1 MRRFGSAGLASAAL
15 VTLLSLPGVA
25 VADATSVR
33 VSGEA
38 TLSAPPDVATLRLG
52 VVTEHASSQRS
63 VEANAEQTQA
73 VIGALRKLVGDA
85 ADLRTEGFSL
95 QPQYDRGKSNAEPTL
110 RSYRTSNTVALRL
123 AQLDR
128 IGAAIDAAVG
138 AGANQVQSLSFGLK
152 DDREL
157 RARAL
162 AEATR
167 RARTKADVVA
177 EALGRK
183 ISRVVSVEEGGAVH
197 VPRPY
202 EGVRMMEAAATPI
215 EVGDVEVRAS
225 VVLAAELKD

>member
-162 AEATR
+162 AEA
-167 RARTKADVVA
+167 
-177 EALGRK
+177 LGLK
-183 ISRVVSVEEGGAVH
+183 IRRVVSVEEVGAFH